1 MKVEY
6 NIPENW
12 SEIKYIDY
20 IKFYQAVKP
29 YENTEE
35 YVEKCLERAAYYFCG
50 IDSDVY
56 KQLPVENFNEI
67 SEQILKLIE
76 GSKNHKLVESFNLF
90 EVEYGFMPSLD
101 DMTYGEYVDLITYSK
116 ETWDNMPLLMSILY
130 RPIKERRKDKYKI
143 EPYNGTV
150 DGQVEMF
157 KEKIT
162 MDIVFGALSFF
173 LRLQLDLLNATLT
186 SSMENLMKKTDEQ
199 TSQVHQILA
208 KNGLSMQHLQRLQ
221 TTISETLTKSQD

>member
-6 NIPENW
+6 SIPEDW

-20 IKFYQAVKP
+20 IKFYQSVKP

-56 KQLPVENFNEI
+56 KQLPVENFSEI
-67 SEQILKLIE
+67 SQQILNLIE
-76 GSKNHKLVESFNLF
+76 SSKNHKLIQSFNLLD
-90 EVEYGFMPSLD
+90 VDYGFIPSLD

-116 ETWDNMPLLMSILY
+116 ETWENMPLLMSILY
-130 RPIKERRKDKYKI
+130 RPISDKSKDKYKI
-143 EPYNGTV
+143 QPYNGTV
-150 DGQVEMF
+150 DSQVELF
-157 KEKIT
+157 KSKMT

-186 SSMENLMKKTDEQ
+186 YSMENLTKKTDEQ
-199 TSQVHQILA
+199 TSQAHQILA

-221 TTISETLTKSQD
+221 TTMLETLTPSQD

>member
-6 NIPENW
+6 TIPEDW

-56 KQLPVENFNEI
+56 KQLPVENFSEI
-67 SEQILKLIE
+67 SQQILNLIDS
-76 GSKNHKLVESFNLF
+76 SKNHKLIQSFNLLD
-90 EVEYGFMPSLD
+90 VDYGFIPSLD

-116 ETWDNMPLLMSILY
+116 ETWENMPLLISILY
-130 RPIKERRKDKYKI
+130 RPITDKNKDKYKI
-143 EPYNGTV
+143 QAYDGTI
-150 DGQVEMF
+150 DNQVELF
-157 KEKIT
+157 KSKMT

-186 SSMENLMKKTDEQ
+186 YSMENLTKKTDEQ

-208 KNGLSMQHLQRLQ
+208 KNGVSMQHLQRLQ
-221 TTISETLTKSQD
+221 TTISETLTK

>member
-1 MKVEY
+1 MKIEY
-6 NIPENW
+6 SIPENW

-20 IKFYQAVKP
+20 IKFYQSVKP

-56 KQLPVENFNEI
+56 KKLPVDNFNEV
-67 SEQILKLIE
+67 SVQILKLIE
-76 GSKNHKLVESFNLF
+76 SSKNHKLIQSFNLF
-90 EVEYGFMPSLD
+90 ERDYGFMPSLD
-101 DMTYGEYVDLITYSK
+101 DMSYGEYLDLVTYSK
-116 ETWDNMPLLMSILY
+116 DTWENMPLLMSILY
-130 RPIKERRKDKYKI
+130 RPITEQKRDKYKI
-143 EPYNGTV
+143 EAYNGTV
-150 DGQVEMF
+150 DTQVELF

-186 SSMENLMKKTDEQ
+186 SSMENLTKGTDEQ

>member
-6 NIPENW
+6 TIPEDW

-56 KQLPVENFNEI
+56 KQLPVENFSEI
-67 SEQILKLIE
+67 SQQILNLIDS
-76 GSKNHKLVESFNLF
+76 SKNHKLIQSFNLLD
-90 EVEYGFMPSLD
+90 VDYGFIPSLD
-101 DMTYGEYVDLITYSK
+101 DMTYGEYIDLITYSK
-116 ETWDNMPLLMSILY
+116 ETWENMPLLMSILY
-130 RPIKERRKDKYKI
+130 RPITDKSKDKYKI
-143 EPYNGTV
+143 QTYNGTV
-150 DGQVEMF
+150 DSQVELF
-157 KEKIT
+157 KSKMT

-186 SSMENLMKKTDEQ
+186 YSMENLTKKTDEQ
-199 TSQVHQILA
+199 TSQAHQILA
-208 KNGLSMQHLQRLQ
+208 KNGVSMQHLQRLQ
-221 TTISETLTKSQD
+221 TTMLETLTK

>member
-56 KQLPVENFNEI
+56 KQLPVENFSEI
-67 SEQILKLIE
+67 SVQILNLIDS
-76 GSKNHKLVESFNLF
+76 SKNHKLIQSFNLLD
-90 EVEYGFMPSLD
+90 VDYGFIPSLD

-116 ETWDNMPLLMSILY
+116 ETWENMPLLISILY
-130 RPIKERRKDKYKI
+130 RPISDKSKDKYKI
-143 EPYNGTV
+143 QPYNGTV
-150 DGQVEMF
+150 DNQVELF
-157 KEKIT
+157 KSKMT

-186 SSMENLMKKTDEQ
+186 YSMENLTKKTDEQ
-199 TSQVHQILA
+199 TSQAHQILA
-208 KNGLSMQHLQRLQ
+208 KNGVSMQHLQRLQ
-221 TTISETLTKSQD
+221 TTMLETLTK

>member
-6 NIPENW
+6 NIPEDW
-12 SEIKYIDY
+12 SEVKYIDY
-20 IKFYQAVKP
+20 IKFYQAIKP

-35 YVEKCLERAAYYFCG
+35 YIEICLERAAYYLCG

-56 KQLPVENFNEI
+56 KQLPVDNFNEI
-67 SEQILKLIE
+67 SNQILNLIDA
-76 GSKNHKLVESFNLF
+76 SRNHKLVQSFSLF
-90 EVEYGFMPSLD
+90 DTEYGFMPSLD

-116 ETWDNMPLLMSILY
+116 DTWDNMPLLMSILY
-130 RPIKERRKDKYKI
+130 RPISETKKDKYKI
-143 EPYNGTV
+143 QPYNGTV
-150 DGQVEMF
+150 DSQVELF

-186 SSMENLMKKTDEQ
+186 SSMENLMTKTDEQ

-221 TTISETLTKSQD
+221 TTMSETLTKSQD